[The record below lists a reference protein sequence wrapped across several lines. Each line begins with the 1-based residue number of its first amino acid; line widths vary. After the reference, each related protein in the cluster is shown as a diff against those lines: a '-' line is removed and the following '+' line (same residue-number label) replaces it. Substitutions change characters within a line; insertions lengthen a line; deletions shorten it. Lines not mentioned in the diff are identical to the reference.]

1 MVGLTSN
8 TIDYLA
14 IGHVAK
20 DLTPEGPVTGGTVAY
35 AGRTANALGL
45 CVGIVTSTGAD
56 LDMGSLNHLNVKCLP
71 AEKSTT
77 FENNITT
84 EGRQQILH
92 AEARVI
98 SANDIPPHWH
108 TAAVVHLGPI
118 AAEVDPGIID
128 RFPGALVGI
137 TPQGWLRRWDER
149 GNISLIKW
157 QRIKDLL
164 PPASAIVL
172 SLEDLKNDL
181 QAAREMATYCNILAV
196 TVSASGALVFWKG
209 EERKIRAPRVEEV
222 DATGAGDIFAA
233 AFFVR
238 LHQTKDP
245 WESARFANLL
255 AAASVTRQGLA
266 STPTDNEV
274 QAAQVEVN
282 S

>member
-45 CVGIVTSTGAD
+45 CVGIVTSTGTD

-77 FENNITT
+77 FENSITT
-84 EGRQQILH
+84 EGRQQIIH
-92 AEARVI
+92 AEARMI
-98 SANDIPPHWH
+98 GANDIPPHWH

-118 AAEVDPGIID
+118 VGEVDPGIID

-157 QRIKDLL
+157 HRIKDLF
-164 PPASAIVL
+164 PHANAIVL
-172 SLEDLKNDL
+172 SLEDLNNDL
-181 QAAREMATYCNILAV
+181 QAAREMATYCSILAV

-209 EERKIRAPRVEEV
+209 EERNIRAPRVEEV
-222 DATGAGDIFAA
+222 DANGAGDIFAA

-238 LHQTKDP
+238 LHQTKDA
-245 WESARFANLL
+245 WESAHFANLL
-255 AAASVTRQGLA
+255 AAGSVTRQGLA
-266 STPTDNEV
+266 STPTIDEV